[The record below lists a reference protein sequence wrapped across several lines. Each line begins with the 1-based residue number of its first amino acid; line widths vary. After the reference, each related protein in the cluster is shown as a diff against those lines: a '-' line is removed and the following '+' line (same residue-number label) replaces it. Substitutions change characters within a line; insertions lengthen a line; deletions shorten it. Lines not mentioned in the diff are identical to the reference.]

1 VGAER
6 EAAAGEAGV
15 GAACG
20 VAAML
25 SLCLGAVS
33 PRAHT
38 PETARCRARSAY
50 DSCAFRDPARSTD
63 ATRAASHPTM
73 ASEPGP
79 DAAAPGTACRPSD
92 PPIGMCSDICKCAE
106 FRRRIHP
113 DAYPS
118 LDYLHLLL

>member
-15 GAACG
+15 GGCVWCSG
-20 VAAML
+20 NVTFVFE
-25 SLCLGAVS
+25 CCV
-33 PRAHT
+33 
-38 PETARCRARSAY
+38 
-50 DSCAFRDPARSTD
+50 
-63 ATRAASHPTM
+63 ATRAASRPTM

-92 PPIGMCSDICKCAE
+92 PLIGMCSDICKCAE